1 MFKAVMA
8 KTQIF
13 CDRFF
18 DRMDKITELGGLVWL
33 DRMTG
38 FFSTHQANFFEKK
51 SEEDQFRR
59 IINHRGHGEH
69 GGEAASSRR
78 FSLREWGGPKSKT
91 LPSELEE
98 VLFLACSF
106 RHAGILR
113 GKLDCR
119 RRGQI
124 FDRNYSSR

>member
-38 FFSTHQANFFEKK
+38 FF
-51 SEEDQFRR
+51 R
-59 IINHRGHGEH
+59 I
-69 GGEAASSRR
+69 
-78 FSLREWGGPKSKT
+78 W
-91 LPSELEE
+91 
-98 VLFLACSF
+98 
-106 RHAGILR
+106 HAGFR
-113 GKLDCR
+113 YANGAA
-119 RRGQI
+119 
-124 FDRNYSSR
+124 